1 MNHFQLI
8 LLVSSFNF
16 QWPKQI
22 EVFFAATSP
31 VSEASSQIV
40 SIDCFMSAK
49 AGFASQPN
57 SFFKTYFLKLL
68 IFALIPFILA
78 LISWAFWWIQKML
91 KKTQFEGG
99 KFVATLV
106 ISLFTI
112 HPNIVQTMFNDY
124 NCKDIDGDK
133 FVFVDMTIKCW
144 DTAHAFWSYSVAMPS
159 IIVWGLGIPFFAL
172 VLMTRERHQLDKIE
186 TKEKFGFLYNG
197 YTQALFFWEIVIMY
211 RKIAMIFISV
221 FIQPFG
227 VISQALIVFMLMIIF
242 LIANLKKKPYLAMSL
257 NDLETISL
265 ITSTISIY
273 CGIFFITDIPAKDVP
288 NLPTSVKSGITLSE
302 NMKFLFFIIIMVANL
317 AFFGYWFY
325 KII

>member
-1 MNHFQLI
+1 
-8 LLVSSFNF
+8 
-16 QWPKQI
+16 
-22 EVFFAATSP
+22 
-31 VSEASSQIV
+31 
-40 SIDCFMSAK
+40 
-49 AGFASQPN
+49 
-57 SFFKTYFLKLL
+57 
-68 IFALIPFILA
+68 
-78 LISWAFWWIQKML
+78 
-91 KKTQFEGG
+91 
-99 KFVATLV
+99 
-106 ISLFTI
+106 
-112 HPNIVQTMFNDY
+112 
-124 NCKDIDGDK
+124 
-133 FVFVDMTIKCW
+133 
-144 DTAHAFWSYSVAMPS
+144 
-159 IIVWGLGIPFFAL
+159 
-172 VLMTRERHQLDKIE
+172 
-186 TKEKFGFLYNG
+186 
-197 YTQALFFWEIVIMY
+197 MY

-302 NMKFLFFIIIMVANL
+302 SMKFLFFIIIMVANL